1 MTLRNTGNIG
11 NFFLHTFQ
19 LSLTF
24 KKGLKKAYIKKWNR
38 EKKTNKC
45 PSRYFSHRHLCQW
58 PIHMTSC
65 ELDSRLMEMFVA
77 FSVLSIFLTK
87 IRKEWH
93 RGVGWWG
100 KRSTNIWISH
110 CRNMTKTLMWLSTC
124 LEILLAMALVY
135 LCDFGLIAPHSEHAC
150 YKSFQRFNLTLHKH
164 NYRRNI

>member
-24 KKGLKKAYIKKWNR
+24 KKGLKKTYIKKWNR
-38 EKKTNKC
+38 EKKTNIFVQVGVFLIDTFVNGQ
-45 PSRYFSHRHLCQW
+45 YLW
-58 PIHMTSC
+58 PC

-110 CRNMTKTLMWLSTC
+110 CRNMTKTLMWLSTS
-124 LEILLAMALVY
+124 LEILLAVALVY
-135 LCDFGLIAPHSEHAC
+135 LCDFGLTAPHSEHAC
-150 YKSFQRFNLTLHKH
+150 WASKIVLAR
-164 NYRRNI
+164 